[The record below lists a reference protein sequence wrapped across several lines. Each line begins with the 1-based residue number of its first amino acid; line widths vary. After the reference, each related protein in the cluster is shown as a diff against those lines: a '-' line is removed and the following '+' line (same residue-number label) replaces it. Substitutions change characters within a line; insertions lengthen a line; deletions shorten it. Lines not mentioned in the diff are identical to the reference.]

1 MKRRFTGRALIAAA
15 VMTVAALAGSV
26 TPASAATGAD
36 ASSILNASSGGI
48 VHHCESLTRDNAGG
62 TSPGGYQAVVCVDI
76 HTGTYPG
83 GYDAWGEV
91 EAFCTAGLTAVTVPC
106 HTIYIEGQ
114 FANAD
119 NTVDNNSWSCI
130 GTCDSGRQTLYIGTF
145 NYTGGKDCAS
155 SLGHNVWTVA
165 VENTFI
171 VTPDNW
177 GFGPTP
183 NYSSGHYWVC
193 P

>member
-1 MKRRFTGRALIAAA
+1 MKRRFTGRALIAAV

-26 TPASAATGAD
+26 TPASAATGSD
-36 ASSILNASSGGI
+36 GSILNASSGGT
-48 VHHCESLTRDNAGG
+48 VHHCESLGLSYGDYRAI
-62 TSPGGYQAVVCVDI
+62 VCVDI

-91 EAFCTAGLTAVTVPC
+91 EAYCQVGDTTQTVPC
-106 HTIYIEGQ
+106 PYIRIDGL
-114 FANAD
+114 FANAGGS
-119 NTVDNNSWSCI
+119 VDNNSWSCN
-130 GTCDSGRQTLYIGTF
+130 GTCGSGRQTLYISTF
-145 NYTGGKDCAS
+145 NYTGGHDCAS

-165 VENTFI
+165 TGDTKIE
-171 VTPDNW
+171 TPDHFWFYVDQRPND
-177 GFGPTP
+177 GP